1 MRMTLKRLTAW
12 MLTLMMI
19 FSCVS
24 ASAVDGNVVDYSDST
39 SAYDVMPQDDSTSEN
54 ITITFV
60 VDNEYY
66 VKDPNSGNTHL
77 RVLRTDAAAF
87 TDRTLKLVEW
97 SGQPKWWKIASTGT
111 VSTYSI
117 PSGSTLKDAGVTLPA
132 LDVFNCTAVATPQD
146 GYRYNSLKSWVTES
160 GTVCNNTTVFT
171 EDTTLYLQLSVGSI
185 YYTIDFVCGEDNHS
199 IATSGPFQL
208 GQTLAENY
216 MTEATVAA
224 NKFTSDFCT
233 HGPAS
238 NEVLSAWQL
247 HNYRTDSR
255 VNLTT
260 GLEITSDYATT
271 QYGSAIKAYA
281 VWEPGVKISFKYVA
295 PYNNTLDLGTLVVKP
310 GAKFGD
316 ILGIP
321 DAYQYNRNDTF
332 IGWQYTDTAG
342 NLKYA
347 TEDTVIS
354 AGMEF
359 NAIFGTPVY
368 ARFQYTYFDETTQ
381 ENVTKTVE
389 ERARLSGD
397 ALGTLPT
404 LTDYGIDSVVWQYTD
419 SNNVVRIAT
428 ADTEITADTYFTAVT
443 ETPQVTA
450 TFQYATS
457 YKETGEPVYETIET
471 RTLNASD
478 VLGALPD
485 MTEYNTLFETFA
497 GWQYGT
503 DAEGNP
509 QYATAETVITADTV
523 FTAVFTEVEC
533 GEIFF
538 YDVLPNG
545 STSEEPTL
553 SLLMPIGMTLEEVLE
568 YSEEWIDD
576 EKLLSECVW
585 RTAIDG
591 DLADLTAVVTADRE
605 IHLYTHTYQIVL
617 TLKLNT
623 VSTAAFTSTTRA
635 SVNTDTTKDDTI
647 TMTITAREGEK
658 LTENDFIV
666 DGTDLTQY
674 AWKDGN
680 GNPIDLQTL
689 MDEGVTESIT
699 ATSDGT
705 LAATDLTLTL
715 VLTLDGETK
724 TYTITKAEGETFAA
738 SDFVID
744 GLDLTV
750 FTWTRDQGTVSLTSL
765 VNNELM
771 QDMTLTSDGTL
782 DSGLEEG
789 SLDVN
794 FYVYIDNEPVRIAS
808 KTVTTYKEHSKNRR
822 YLSAATLASVYG
834 KYGFEASQLTVG
846 THYFPHV
853 DAGGSTLWCNT
864 AVLLSNGM
872 YFSPITNGGV
882 ADVYYL
888 PARSITGTGEKRD
901 EAIVKANTF
910 YTVTVEDPAGKVY
923 TNDTLPERTITFTGG
938 STSMT
943 VKKADG
949 VTWSCLGQ
957 ETGTTVNDV
966 DNGDG
971 TITFNINGIT
981 EPYIISASFDDVVIV
996 QYDRNLSQTPSDL
1009 EYGVPM
1015 INGAETHTDIVLVA
1029 DADEYKALS
1038 LNPSSY
1044 FYESGKYQGEEVFL
1058 GWAVNGNTAE
1068 GSLIPAGGTLDLSAY
1083 GGQTVTLTA
1092 QWETHMG
1099 GTIGGPRQS
1108 SMVNFFVSFNAISEG
1123 SSSWIGQTKTSNFTP
1138 SVYTMDCGVIGQDVI
1153 DNLMNHVHQIE
1164 GEAGQYAVIGDTSGG
1179 NLNKAHWDIVNQL
1192 TAGYTLTG
1200 SNGKDYNFTGTFP
1213 TDEHVLRT
1221 IRQMMADNP
1230 AMSIRI
1236 NGREIEASELTTTNF
1251 TIRWY
1256 VFKLASTD
1264 TDTFKDDGWHI
1275 DGILVAKSGEL
1286 IVTKTFAGDNAGIS
1300 AVIGNFNVK
1309 VSGGDVHK
1317 GGTLSPRNA
1326 TSVNGNTYTWKV
1338 PVDQYYDYTITENS
1352 YEYTVN
1358 QATYKSRYR
1367 VRHSLDEDQNTGWT
1381 SYNSNSNITVT
1392 GRGYN
1397 ETDDERLQVDF
1408 LNTYTSAGTVVVQK
1422 IDAATGN
1429 LMPNVSFRIGG
1440 TRGDENGTELKMY
1453 HVQGSH
1459 YSAEPGFGTLT
1470 DTITTDASGQA
1481 YLWIGGGNYW
1491 LEEIVPDGYDDP
1503 GRITVELAGAA
1514 DNSYKVVEI
1523 TSASAANAATA
1534 GKNFVSIDGDD
1545 ELTLIVKNYSRT
1557 IDLKVTK
1564 DWLNN
1569 ENKPVT
1575 IQLYR
1580 GGKPMGADYTVT
1592 LDGSENWT
1600 HTFEDLPLY
1609 ADGGLA
1615 RYTIREEKI
1624 GDFMYSDEFT
1634 TGYLYY
1640 DVDYSSMKYL
1650 DARGNVTTDMTQV
1663 KTIALEASNDRN
1675 HGSLSIGKVDEKN
1688 VALGGAVF
1696 YLYEATTGSTVPS
1709 VIEDDDGHNVLTGY
1723 TQVGEATSAANGVVD
1738 FGTVNAGRYYLIEH
1752 SAPEGYIGS
1761 DLVYLVQFDG
1771 TNVTMQYYAANEDGT
1786 GGWTTTAKRVTNTS
1800 VTVDIPV
1807 TKKWVDNDN
1816 EFGRRP
1822 NSINVTLTGT
1832 DSDGKVVSTQTV
1844 TLTAD
1849 NSDNNFSEGETAKQ
1863 SDTWTHTFEDL
1874 PQYVSGKA
1882 VTYTVSESVIA
1893 GYTPV
1898 YDQTNHKITNTLAQ
1912 NLSFKVNKLVEG
1924 NFADKKKAFNFTAV
1938 AYNAAGE
1945 EVARQTFT
1953 LAHGGS
1959 KIIENLPYGAY
1970 IVVTEKP
1977 DGYTAQYMLGT
1988 TRTNGESYTSGALL
2002 DSNQG
2007 VTFINTKNVTVDTGV
2022 DLDGLPYA
2030 LLLLGVVGI
2039 AVVWLL
2045 LYLGRRKED

>member
-39 SAYDVMPQDDSTSEN
+39 SAYDVMPQDDSASES
-54 ITITFV
+54 ITVTFV
-60 VDNEYY
+60 INNSDYTN
-66 VKDPNSGNTHL
+66 DPGSQTTHITAKAPIEGGGL
-77 RVLRTDAAAF
+77 TY
-87 TDRTLKLVEW
+87 T
-97 SGQPKWWKIASTGT
+97 KWAGRYKVTGT
-111 VSTYSI
+111 GAVCSYSI
-117 PSGSTLKDAGVTLPA
+117 PAGTSLSDRGYALPA
-132 LDVFNCTAVATPQD
+132 LSVENIGNTNT
-146 GYRYNSLKSWVTES
+146 YSYSSLKTWVTAD
-160 GTVCNNTTVFT
+160 GMVCSADTDF
-171 EDTTLYLQLSVGSI
+171 EADTTLYLQLFESGSDI
-185 YYTIDFVCGEDNHS
+185 YSLDFVCSTDNHS
-199 IATSGPFQL
+199 IKSVGNFLL
-208 GQTLAENY
+208 GQSVSQAHIDAA
-216 MTEATVAA
+216 TEAA
-224 NKFTSDFCT
+224 NAFESQWCSY
-233 HGPAS
+233 GPAS
-238 NEVLSAWQL
+238 NQRLQKWQLKKTATGEMVDLSAGMAITEE
-247 HNYRTDSR
+247 Y
-255 VNLTT
+255 VN
-260 GLEITSDYATT
+260 S
-271 QYGSAIKAYA
+271 QYGTAVKVYA
-281 VWEPGVKISFKYVA
+281 VWEE
-295 PYNNTLDLGTLVVKP
+295 NTSTPVTATFQYDVTVDGTTTTQTADTRTLNAGDALGEL
-310 GAKFGD
+310 
-316 ILGIP
+316 P
-321 DAYQYNRNDTF
+321 DMTAHTPEGSTF
-332 IGWQYTDTAG
+332 IGWQYTA
-342 NLKYA
+342 
-347 TEDTVIS
+347 
-354 AGMEF
+354 
-359 NAIFGTPVY
+359 
-368 ARFQYTYFDETTQ
+368 
-381 ENVTKTVE
+381 
-389 ERARLSGD
+389 
-397 ALGTLPT
+397 
-404 LTDYGIDSVVWQYTD
+404 
-419 SNNVVRIAT
+419 
-428 ADTEITADTYFTAVT
+428 ADG
-443 ETPQVTA
+443 
-450 TFQYATS
+450 S
-457 YKETGEPVYETIET
+457 
-471 RTLNASD
+471 L
-478 VLGALPD
+478 
-485 MTEYNTLFETFA
+485 
-497 GWQYGT
+497 
-503 DAEGNP
+503 

-523 FTAVFTEVEC
+523 FTAVFGTQVTAT
-533 GEIFF
+533 FQHATS
-538 YDVLPNG
+538 YDEE
-545 STSEEPTL
+545 TSEPIYETIETRTLNAGDALGELPDMTAYNTPYETFESWQYTDADGNEQTATTETVITEDTVYTAVFVEPEYGYVTIYDML
-553 SLLMPIGMTLEEVLE
+553 PDGNVRDDAMPNIPIPVGLTIAEGFAA
-568 YSEEWIDD
+568 SEEFKGFALGDD
-576 EKLLSECVW
+576 ALPSKCVW
-585 RTAIDG
+585 HTVDG
-591 DLADLTAVVTADRE
+591 ERDDLTEVVTAETD
-605 IHLYTHTYQIVL
+605 ISLYTYTYQIVL

-623 VSTAAFTSTTRA
+623 VSPAAFTSRTRA
-635 SVNTDTTKDDTI
+635 SVNPSTADDGTI
-647 TMTITAREGEK
+647 TMTITAREGEQ

-666 DGTDLTQY
+666 NGTDLTQY
-674 AWKDGN
+674 AWTDENGNAVDIQSLMKDG
-680 GNPIDLQTL
+680 
-689 MDEGVTESIT
+689 VTRSIT

-705 LAATDLTLTL
+705 PAVTDLTVQLTLTL
-715 VLTLDGETK
+715 N
-724 TYTITKAEGETFAA
+724 GETFTKTITEEEGYTFAA
-738 SDFVID
+738 DDFVVNGI
-744 GLDLTV
+744 DLTDYV
-750 FTWTRDQGTVSLTSL
+750 WTDGNGATGTLETLLGATLTHNS
-765 VNNELM
+765 V
-771 QDMTLTSDGTL
+771 LTSDGTL
-782 DSGLEEG
+782 NAQLE
-789 SLDVN
+789 SNQRTVRYYVFVN
-794 FYVYIDNEPVRIAS
+794 GERVLVTSRTEKTYLINGRYYIPAS
-808 KTVTTYKEHSKNRR
+808 T
-822 YLSAATLASVYG
+822 LSAVYG
-834 KYGFEASQLTVG
+834 KYGYSEFSASK
-846 THYFPHV
+846 FPHAV
-853 DAGGSTLWCNT
+853 DGERTVWKAD
-864 AVLLSNGM
+864 AAESNGV
-872 YFSPITNGGV
+872 YFSPTLTSERGTQTVDIYYV
-882 ADVYYL
+882 PADNMAKESATYASL
-888 PARSITGTGEKRD
+888 ISS
-901 EAIVKANTF
+901 NNH
-910 YTVTVEDPAGKVY
+910 YTVTVEDLSGMVYGAGE
-923 TNDTLPERTITFTGG
+923 LPEVTYTLVGNTA
-938 STSMT
+938 T
-943 VKKADG
+943 VKVKAKEG
-949 VTWSCLGQ
+949 VEWACEGQ
-957 ETGTTVNDV
+957 YPDVIDSTIKTVKND
-966 DNGDG
+966 DG
-971 TITFNINGIT
+971 TITFTIT
-981 EPYIISASFDDVVIV
+981 DIREPYVISTGVPANSVVV

-1044 FYESGKYQGEEVFL
+1044 FYESGKYQGEEVFT
-1058 GWAVNGNTAE
+1058 GWAVSVGGT
-1068 GSLIPAGGTLDLSAY
+1068 STDTVVRAGDTLDLAQY
-1083 GGQTVTLTA
+1083 GGQVVTLTA

-1153 DNLMNHVHQIE
+1153 DYLMNHVHEIE
-1164 GEAGQYAVIGDTSGG
+1164 GEAGQFAVIGDTSGG

-1275 DGILVAKSGEL
+1275 DGILVAKQGEM
-1286 IVTKTFAGDNAGIS
+1286 IVTKTFAGDPQAIAAIKSNFTIDVALDENQENAVHTGKTLHIKNS
-1300 AVIGNFNVK
+1300 DAYDGN
-1309 VSGGDVHK
+1309 
-1317 GGTLSPRNA
+1317 
-1326 TSVNGNTYTWKV
+1326 NTYTWKV
-1338 PVDQYYDYTITENS
+1338 PVDQYFDYTVTENN
-1352 YEYTVN
+1352 YVYNVDL
-1358 QATYKSRYR
+1358 ATYKAQYR
-1367 VRHSLDEDQNTGWT
+1367 VRHSNVSSQNTGWT
-1381 SYNSNSNITVT
+1381 HYGSGSDITVT

-1397 ETDDERLQVDF
+1397 DADDGRLQVDF
-1408 LNTYTSAGTVVVQK
+1408 LNTYTAPGTVIVQK
-1422 IDAATGN
+1422 IDAVTGN
-1429 LMPNVSFRIGG
+1429 LMPNVSFKIGG
-1440 TRGDENGTELKMY
+1440 MWGADNQTKLQLY
-1453 HVQGSH
+1453 HVSEGY
-1459 YSAEPGFGTLT
+1459 YSAEPSSGTLT
-1470 DTITTDASGQA
+1470 DTITTDSSGQA
-1481 YLWIGGGNYW
+1481 YLWIGGGSYW

-1503 GRITVELAGAA
+1503 GRISIELKGDA
-1514 DNSYKVVEI
+1514 DSSYKVVAI
-1523 TSASAANAATA
+1523 TSAVSENTEKA
-1534 GKNFVSIDGDD
+1534 FVDISGDGD
-1545 ELTLIVKNYSRT
+1545 LTLIVKNYSRT

-1564 DWLNN
+1564 DWVNN

-1696 YLYEATTGSTVPS
+1696 YLYEASTGSTVPR
-1709 VIEDDDGHNVLTGY
+1709 VIEDDDGHNVLTEY
-1723 TQVGEATSAANGVVD
+1723 VKVGEATSAANGGVN

-1849 NSDNNFSEGETAKQ
+1849 NSDNNFREGETAKQ

-1898 YDQTNHKITNTLAQ
+1898 YDQTKHTITNTLAQ
-1912 NLSFKVNKLVEG
+1912 NLSFTVSKLVEG
-1924 NFADKKKAFNFTAV
+1924 NFADPNKAFNFTAV

-1945 EVARQTFT
+1945 KVARQTFT

-1977 DGYTAQYMLGT
+1977 DGYTAQYMLGPE
-1988 TRTNGESYTSGALL
+1988 RTVGASYTSGALL